1 MLYLS
6 ELAQFLNQYFAVQQ
20 FGDDQGGIYCNS
32 SRPIRRIGLALE
44 PWTEIAQWVNEQQ
57 LDAIFLHRPWK
68 LELEQPELKNIGVI
82 FYHLAFDE
90 RLTLG
95 FNPRLAQVLGMSEIE
110 ILGEKQG
117 RPIGMIDEI
126 LPQSFDNFC
135 SQIDEIFDG
144 KEQAYPGNFQQVSGV
159 AVVGA
164 MTEVLVDEAAA
175 RGANIYLTGQW
186 RQPAQAAVL
195 ETGINLIA
203 VGHRRCEEWGLR
215 SLAGV
220 MRERWS
226 KLDVICANPEA

>member
-1 MLYLS
+1 MIFLD
-6 ELAQFLNQYFAVQQ
+6 ELAQFLDQYFAVQQ
-20 FGDDQGGIYCNS
+20 FGDEQGGIYCNS
-32 SRPIRRIGLALE
+32 LRPIRRIGLALE
-44 PWTEIAQWVNEQQ
+44 SWTEIAQWTNEQQ

-68 LELEQPELKNIGVI
+68 LELEQPQLKDLGII
-82 FYHLAFDE
+82 SYHLAFDE

-95 FNPRLAQVLGMSEIE
+95 FNTRLSQVLGMSEIE
-110 ILGEKQG
+110 ILGQKQG
-117 RPIGMIDEI
+117 RPIGMIGEI
-126 LPQSFDNFC
+126 LPQSFEHFC
-135 SQIDEIFDG
+135 SQIDEIFGG
-144 KEQAYPGNFQQVSGV
+144 KEQAYPGSQQVSRV

-195 ETGINLIA
+195 ETKINVIT

-215 SLAGV
+215 ALAGV

-226 KLDVICANPEA
+226 KLEVICANFEA

>member
-1 MLYLS
+1 MVSLD

-20 FGDDQGGIYCNS
+20 FGDDQGGIYSNS
-32 SRPIRRIGLALE
+32 LRPIRRIGLALE
-44 PWTEIAQWVNEQQ
+44 PCTEIAQWINEQQ

-68 LELEQPELKNIGVI
+68 LELKQPQLKDLGII
-82 FYHLAFDE
+82 SYHLAFDE

-95 FNPRLAQVLGMSEIE
+95 FNTRLAEVLGMSEIE

-117 RPIGMIDEI
+117 RPIGMIGEI
-126 LPQSFDNFC
+126 LPQSFENFC
-135 SQIDEIFDG
+135 SQIDEIFGG
-144 KEQAYPGNFQQVSGV
+144 KEQAYPSIYQQVSRV

-164 MTEVLVDEAAA
+164 MTEVLVYEAAA

-195 ETGINLIA
+195 ETKINVVA

-215 SLAGV
+215 ALAGV

-226 KLDVICANPEA
+226 KLDVICAHPEA